1 MALVATWLIVLAPTT
16 SRAIGAMAMPMPMH
30 AHAHGSASMA
40 GMHHHGM
47 DHASM
52 PEAPRSDESCDAAC
66 GYCTLFAQ
74 QPALAGGIFIAHAL
88 PPLKHA
94 PGTAPAPR
102 AGPPVRLVHAPARGP
117 PSARV

>member
-16 SRAIGAMAMPMPMH
+16 SRALGAMAMPTHMH
-30 AHAHGSASMA
+30 ASASMP

-52 PEAPRSDESCDAAC
+52 PEAPRSDGDCDAC

-74 QPALAGGIFIAHAL
+74 QPAMAGGVFIAHAL
-88 PPLKHA
+88 APLKHA
-94 PGTAPAPR
+94 PGTVPAPC

-117 PSARV
+117 PSASV

>member
-16 SRAIGAMAMPMPMH
+16 SRALGTMAMH
-30 AHAHGSASMA
+30 AHAHASAPMA
-40 GMHHHGM
+40 GMHHHDM

-52 PEAPRSDESCDAAC
+52 PEAPRNGGDCDAAC

-74 QPALAGGIFIAHAL
+74 QPAMAGGVFVGHAL
-88 PPLKHA
+88 EPLNHM
-94 PGTAPAPR
+94 PGAAPAGR
-102 AGPPVRLVHAPARGP
+102 AAPSIPLIHAPARGP